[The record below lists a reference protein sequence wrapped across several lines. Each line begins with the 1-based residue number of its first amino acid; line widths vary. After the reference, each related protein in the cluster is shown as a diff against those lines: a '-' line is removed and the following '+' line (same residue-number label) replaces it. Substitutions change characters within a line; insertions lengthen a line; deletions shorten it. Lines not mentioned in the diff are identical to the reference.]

1 MRERRARLI
10 FSAVVWVIL
19 LSLGLGWTLS
29 SRRVRIA
36 IAGGPAGSESFELAS
51 AIARVLQEA
60 VPRLRVDVYETG
72 GTTDDIQLIRE
83 ARVDMATIQSDAEVD
98 DRVQGVASLYY
109 DAYQLIVREESSVL
123 AFADLRGL
131 RIAVAPTDSGQNRS
145 FWFVAR
151 HFGLDADEVIA
162 LPMSEAA
169 ADFAM
174 IHGQV
179 DAVFRVRT
187 PGNRAIRKLV
197 GKHPMRIVPISQP
210 EALALAQPS
219 VSAGIIPIGSYRGYP
234 PLPPEDLTTAVLE
247 RLLVVRAD
255 LDSDIVWD
263 LTRVLFERR
272 ANLVAAT
279 KLAGFIRPLGDA
291 ERLPYPIHAGA
302 QLYYNREKP
311 GFVQQNAR
319 TLSGM
324 LYVLAV
330 LTSALVALRTRYVRG
345 TQGPHGE
352 LQSRVDG
359 HRGRGP
365 PGHIAGR
372 TPRDQGPSC
381 PHTASR
387 GGGP

>member
-1 MRERRARLI
+1 M
-10 FSAVVWVIL
+10 
-19 LSLGLGWTLS
+19 
-29 SRRVRIA
+29 
-36 IAGGPAGSESFELAS
+36 
-51 AIARVLQEA
+51 
-60 VPRLRVDVYETG
+60 
-72 GTTDDIQLIRE
+72 
-83 ARVDMATIQSDAEVD
+83 
-98 DRVQGVASLYY
+98 ASLYY

-279 KLAGFIRPLGDA
+279 KLAGFIRPLGDT

-311 GFVQQNAR
+311 GFLQQNAR

-330 LTSALVALRTRYVRG
+330 LTSALVALRTRYVRARRVRMG
-345 TQGPHGE
+345 NYNLELMDIAEQVRRTTSQEGLHAIKDHLVRILRRVVEDLDGERVTQDEFQHFSFTWQAVNT
-352 LQSRVDG
+352 LVRDRLAQ
-359 HRGRGP
+359 P
-365 PGHIAGR
+365 PPASPAGVG
-372 TPRDQGPSC
+372 DV
-381 PHTASR
+381 ASR
-387 GGGP
+387 GEP